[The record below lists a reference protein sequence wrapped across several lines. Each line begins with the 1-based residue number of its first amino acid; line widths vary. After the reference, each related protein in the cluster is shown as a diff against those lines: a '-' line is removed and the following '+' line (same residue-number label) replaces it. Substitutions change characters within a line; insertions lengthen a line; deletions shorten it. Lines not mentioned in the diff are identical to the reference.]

1 MLSGYI
7 QDMTALVMPKKL
19 GQHDAG
25 GPEHHILSVPFLFLR
40 FSYSCCFLSAA
51 QASSLR
57 GLLMEVRIM

>member
-25 GPEHHILSVPFLFLR
+25 GPEHHILSVPFF
-40 FSYSCCFLSAA
+40 FS
-51 QASSLR
+51 
-57 GLLMEVRIM
+57 